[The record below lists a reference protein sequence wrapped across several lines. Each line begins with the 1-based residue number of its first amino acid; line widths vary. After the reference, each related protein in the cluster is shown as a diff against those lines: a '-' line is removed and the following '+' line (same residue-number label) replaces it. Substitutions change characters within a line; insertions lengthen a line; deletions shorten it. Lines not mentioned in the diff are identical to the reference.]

1 VIGLAATRLAKGR
14 LVIAG
19 YAIYGL
25 CTIGLG
31 ITGALPAAVGLMV
44 GCGVANMVYLI
55 PSQTLFQQRTP
66 ADMMGRVVG
75 FRFAAVFGAMTLAMG
90 VGGILGELI
99 GIQTTFLLFGVITLL
114 AGLGGLLVREVREA

>member
-1 VIGLAATRLAKGR
+1 V
-14 LVIAG
+14 V
-19 YAIYGL
+19 YGL

-31 ITGALPAAVGLMV
+31 VTGALPAAIGLMV

-66 ADMMGRVVG
+66 PDMMGRVVG

-90 VGGILGELI
+90 VGGILAELI
-99 GIQTTFLLFGVITLL
+99 GIQTTFVAFGLVTLAAGL
-114 AGLGGLLVREVREA
+114 AGILVPSVRDA